1 MLEVIKSICS
11 LFFAL
16 LLVSVAAGEAS
27 AQSGR
32 RLPSTTRQDKDD
44 TIRLRTEEVLLNITV
59 TDGFNRQTTS
69 LRQEDFIVAEDG
81 QRQDISS
88 FTVSRVPVNV
98 VLMLDASG
106 SVAGEVTSLRDAALS
121 FVNQLGP
128 EDKVSVMEF
137 HSEVELL
144 QDWTASSDDIRHAI
158 SWRFKPGMVRTKE
171 GHSTYASTALYDSI
185 FLTAEEQLS
194 KVDGRKAV
202 IILTDGDDSSSKVSY
217 EQALAAVIRSNA
229 VVYVVSKAREF
240 IAQINSQVGGKVGRV
255 LNGGN
260 SRLAD
265 QYIARLE
272 RAERIMTDLT
282 ARTGGQVFSPLKDS
296 EMKDVYSKVALE
308 LKNQYLITYIPK
320 NEERDGQLRKVKV
333 FLTRA
338 GYTVRTRDS
347 YYAPKN

>member
-1 MLEVIKSICS
+1 MLEVTKSICS
-11 LFFAL
+11 LFIAL
-16 LLVSVAAGEAS
+16 LLVPVAAGEAP

-32 RLPSTTRQDKDD
+32 RLPSTTQQDKDD

-88 FTVSRVPVNV
+88 FTVSTVPVSV

-106 SVAGEVTSLRDAALS
+106 SVAGEITSLRDAALS
-121 FVNQLGP
+121 FVKQLGP

-144 QDWTASSDDIRHAI
+144 QDWTSSPDDIRHAI

-202 IILTDGDDSSSKVSY
+202 IILTDGDDSSSKVTY
-217 EQALAAVIRSNA
+217 EQALAAIIRSNA

-240 IAQINSQVGGKVGRV
+240 ISQISSQVGGKVGRV

-272 RAERIMTDLT
+272 RAERVMIDL
-282 ARTGGQVFSPLKDS
+282 AGRTGGQVFSPLRDS

-320 NEERDGQLRKVKV
+320 NEERDGQLRKVRV